1 MVLEGVIWPVE
12 RLEGSWV
19 LEGVIWLVE
28 RLKGWRVVGC

>member
-1 MVLEGVIWPVE
+1 MLEGVIWLVERE

-28 RLKGWRVVGC
+28 RLEGG